1 MDRPTIKDIARVAG
15 VSPGA
20 VSFALNDRPGVSDAT
35 RQRIKGVAHEL
46 GWTPSV
52 AALALS
58 ARKARAVGLV
68 IARPE
73 DSFTGER
80 FFMHLI
86 AGIERV
92 LTAHSLSLVLQ
103 FANGLDDELVAYR
116 RWWAEQRVDGVI
128 LTDPRSDDPRPAALA
143 ELNLRAVFVGAQEEA
158 ALPSVRVNDAAAMAS
173 LVDHFAE
180 LGHRRLAHVSGSA
193 DLLHT
198 RRRRESF
205 AERCAELDI
214 EVVATETTDFTE
226 AAGRAATEHLLA
238 AHRQPTGIVFDNEVL
253 TMGGMVALVS
263 NGRRVPQDVAVASFE
278 DSPLS
283 RIMRPQVTSLL
294 RDPAQLG
301 AHATTLLLQTIDGL
315 DAPQTIVE
323 PAMGIAVRG
332 STDPSKP

>member
-20 VSFALNDRPGVSDAT
+20 VSFALNDRPGVSEQT
-35 RQRIKGVAHEL
+35 RQRVKEVAHEL

-58 ARKARAVGLV
+58 ARQARAVGLV

-80 FFMHLI
+80 FFMQLI

-103 FANGLDDELVAYR
+103 FANDLDDEIAAYR

-128 LTDPRSDDPRPAALA
+128 LTDPRSDDPRPAALKD
-143 ELNLRAVFVGAQEEA
+143 LNLKAVFVGAQDVA

-173 LVDHFAE
+173 LVDHFAS
-180 LGHRRLAHVSGSA
+180 LGHTRLAHVSGSA
-193 DLLHT
+193 DLWHT

-205 AERCAELDI
+205 AQRCAELAI
-214 EVVATETTDFTE
+214 EVMPTDSTDFTE
-226 AAGRAATEHLLA
+226 AAGRAATEQLLA
-238 AHRQPTGIVFDNEVL
+238 AAQHPTGIIFDNEVL
-253 TMGGMVALVS
+253 AMGGMVALV
-263 NGRRVPQDVAVASFE
+263 GHGCRVPDDVAIASFE
-278 DSPLS
+278 DTPLC
-283 RIMRPQVTSLL
+283 RIMRPEVTSLQ
-294 RDPAQLG
+294 RDPALLG
-301 AHATTLLLQTIDGL
+301 AHGTTLLLQAIEGQE
-315 DAPQTIVE
+315 APQTIVE
-323 PAMGIAVRG
+323 PVMGIAVRG
-332 STDPSKP
+332 STDPTKP